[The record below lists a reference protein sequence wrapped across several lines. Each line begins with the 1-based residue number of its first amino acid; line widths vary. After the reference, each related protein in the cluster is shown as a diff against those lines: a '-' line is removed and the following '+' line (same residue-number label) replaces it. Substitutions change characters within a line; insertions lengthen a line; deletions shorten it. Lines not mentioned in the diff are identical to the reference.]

1 MSDRETCFDG
11 GMTTRQAGFAGFD
24 DEAFDFYLGLA
35 ADNSKAYWTEHK
47 QVYER
52 AVREPMQAL
61 LDQVAPTFD
70 AKPSMFRPY
79 RDIRFSQDKTPYKTH
94 QGALLN
100 VAPGVGYYVS
110 LDADGVYIGGGFH
123 TQQRDQTKR
132 FRAAID
138 QDIAGS
144 DLEAIVAKLEKRG
157 LEISGAQVR
166 TRPRGVPA
174 DHPRL
179 DLMRREYITA
189 GRAVAP
195 PEAGDAGFAA
205 AATKDWR
212 AITPL
217 IDWIMKYAAPSTE
230 EE

>member
-1 MSDRETCFDG
+1 
-11 GMTTRQAGFAGFD
+11 MTTGQGAFAGFG
-24 DEAFDFYLGLA
+24 DEAYDFYLGLA
-35 ADNSKAYWTEHK
+35 ADNSKDYWNGHK

-61 LDQVAPTFD
+61 LEQLAPEFD

-79 RDIRFSQDKTPYKTH
+79 RDIRFSQDKSPYKTH

-100 VAPGVGYYVS
+100 VAPGVGYYLS
-110 LDADGVYIGGGFH
+110 LDADGIYVGGGFH

-138 QDIAGS
+138 QDVAGA

-157 LEISGAQVR
+157 LEIGGAQVR

-179 DLMRREYITA
+179 ELMRREYITA

-195 PEAGDAGFAA
+195 AEAGGAGFVGAVR
-205 AATKDWR
+205 KDWR
-212 AITPL
+212 TITPL
-217 IDWIMKYAAPSTE
+217 VEWIMKYAAPSSEAEAAGTG
-230 EE
+230 

>member
-1 MSDRETCFDG
+1 
-11 GMTTRQAGFAGFD
+11 MTTRVAGSGGVSGSGGFEGFG
-24 DEAFDFYLGLA
+24 DEAFDFYLGLS

-52 AVREPMQAL
+52 AVREPMLAL
-61 LDQVAPTFD
+61 LEQVAPEFGAT
-70 AKPSMFRPY
+70 PSMFRPY
-79 RDIRFSQDKTPYKTH
+79 RDIRFSQDKSPYKTH

-100 VAPGVGYYVS
+100 VAPGVGYYLS
-110 LDADGVYIGGGFH
+110 LDADGVYVGGGFH

-138 QDIAGS
+138 QDVAGG
-144 DLEAIVAKLEKRG
+144 DLAAIVAKLEKRG

-189 GRAVAP
+189 GRAIAP
-195 PEAGDAGFAA
+195 SEAGDAGFVASA
-205 AATKDWR
+205 RKDWR

-217 IDWIMKYAAPSTE
+217 VDWIVKYAAPSTDE
-230 EE
+230 E